1 MTTYLEFEK
10 PIAELESKISELR
23 HLPNSGD
30 VDIAEEVMRLQ
41 DKAQKQ
47 VRAIYAKLTPWQR
60 VQVARHGERPHAQ
73 RYIDRLITDYTPL
86 AGDRA
91 FAEDAAIVGGL
102 GRLQG
107 RSVVVLGQEKGDDTE
122 SRIRHNFG
130 MAKPEGYRKAQRLMR
145 LADRFKIPVVAL
157 VDTPGAYPGL
167 DAEARGQGEAIAT
180 SIDTC
185 LGLGVPLVSVVI
197 GEGGSGGALAIAS
210 ADRVYMLENSVYS
223 VITPEGCASIL
234 WRSNTNAQDAADAM
248 KMTAQDLK
256 KLEVIDEVIP
266 EPMGGA
272 HRAPEET
279 MDSVGKV
286 IAAALDELSK
296 LDPDSLRR
304 RRQEKFLAMGKK
316 GLKVIPE
323 EEEVKKPSAKVRQ
336 RMPHLW

>member
-47 VRAIYAKLTPWQR
+47 IRAIYAKLSPWQR

-122 SRIRHNFG
+122 SRIKHNFG

-185 LGLGVPLVSVVI
+185 LGIGVPLVSVVI

-279 MDSVGKV
+279 IDSVGKV
-286 IAAALDELSK
+286 IVQAIDELST
-296 LDPDSLRR
+296 LDPDTLRR

-316 GLKVIPE
+316 GL
-323 EEEVKKPSAKVRQ
+323 
-336 RMPHLW
+336 

>member
-10 PIAELESKISELR
+10 PIAELESKIAELR

-41 DKAQKQ
+41 DKVQKQ
-47 VRAIYAKLTPWQR
+47 IRATYARLTPWQR
-60 VQVARHGERPHAQ
+60 VQVARHAERPHAQ

-91 FAEDAAIVGGL
+91 FGEDAAVVGGL
-102 GRLQG
+102 GRLEG
-107 RSVVVLGQEKGDDTE
+107 RSVMVLGQEKGDDTD
-122 SRIRHNFG
+122 SRLKHNFG
-130 MAKPEGYRKAQRLMR
+130 MARPEGYRKAQRLMQ
-145 LADRFKIPVVAL
+145 LADRFKLPVLTL

-167 DAEARGQGEAIAT
+167 DAEARGQAEAIAR
-180 SIDTC
+180 SIDAC
-185 LGLGVPLVSVVI
+185 LEIGVPLVSVVI

-234 WRSNTNAQDAADAM
+234 WRNNANAQDAAEAM
-248 KMTAQDLK
+248 KVTAVDLK

-272 HRAPEET
+272 HRAPDEAI
-279 MDSVGKV
+279 DAVGKV
-286 IAAALDELSK
+286 VSQAIGELSQ
-296 LDPDSLRR
+296 LDPDTLRR
-304 RRQEKFLAMGKK
+304 RRQDKFLAMGKT
-316 GLKVIPE
+316 GL
-323 EEEVKKPSAKVRQ
+323 
-336 RMPHLW
+336 

>member
-41 DKAQKQ
+41 DKVQKLL
-47 VRAIYAKLTPWQR
+47 RGTYAKLTPWQR
-60 VQVARHGERPHAQ
+60 VLGARHAERPHAQ

-91 FAEDAAIVGGL
+91 FGEDAAVVGGL
-102 GRLQG
+102 GRLDG
-107 RSVVVLGQEKGDDTE
+107 RSIVVLGQEKGDDTE
-122 SRIRHNFG
+122 SRLKHNFG
-130 MAKPEGYRKAQRLMR
+130 MARPEGYRKAQRLMQ
-145 LADRFKIPVVAL
+145 LADRFKLPVLTL
-157 VDTPGAYPGL
+157 VDTPGAYPGM
-167 DAEARGQGEAIAT
+167 DAEARGPAEAIAR

-185 LGLGVPLVSVVI
+185 LEIGVPLISVVI

-234 WRSNTNAQDAADAM
+234 WRSNANAQDAAEAM
-248 KMTAQDLK
+248 KVTAADLK
-256 KLEVIDEVIP
+256 KLEVIDDVIP

-272 HRAPEET
+272 HRNPDET
-279 MDSVGKV
+279 IDLVGKV
-286 IAAALDELSK
+286 VGEALTQLGN
-296 LDPDSLRR
+296 LDASTLREQ
-304 RRQEKFLAMGKK
+304 RQEKFLEMGKK
-316 GLKVIPE
+316 GL
-323 EEEVKKPSAKVRQ
+323 
-336 RMPHLW
+336 

>member
-41 DKAQKQ
+41 DKVQKLL
-47 VRAIYAKLTPWQR
+47 RATYAKLTPWQR
-60 VQVARHGERPHAQ
+60 VLVARHAERPHAQ

-91 FAEDAAIVGGL
+91 FGEDAAVVGGL
-102 GRLQG
+102 GRLDG
-107 RSVVVLGQEKGDDTE
+107 RSIVVLGQEKGDDTE
-122 SRIRHNFG
+122 SRLKHNFG
-130 MAKPEGYRKAQRLMR
+130 MARPEGYRKAQRLMQ
-145 LADRFKIPVVAL
+145 LADRFKLPVLTL
-157 VDTPGAYPGL
+157 VDTPGAYPGM
-167 DAEARGQGEAIAT
+167 DAEARGQAEAIAR

-185 LGLGVPLVSVVI
+185 LEIGVPLISVVI

-234 WRSNTNAQDAADAM
+234 WRSNANAEEAAEAM
-248 KMTAQDLK
+248 KMTATDLK

-272 HRAPEET
+272 HRAPDEAI
-279 MDSVGKV
+279 DAVGKV
-286 IAAALDELSK
+286 ITQAMGELSE
-296 LDPDSLRR
+296 LDPDTLRR
-304 RRQEKFLAMGKK
+304 QRQDKFLAMGKK
-316 GLKVIPE
+316 GL
-323 EEEVKKPSAKVRQ
+323 
-336 RMPHLW
+336 